1 MEKVVNAILDEI
13 TAAMARGG
21 RVELRG
27 FGGAH
32 DAWFFR
38 KVAASCDCNL
48 VLDRLNSAGV
58 TSAQDIVVYLD
69 AQEPGSDNRITLNNL
84 TLNVYGQSGDNS
96 QKFTA
101 SYEGLPLNPTVCP
114 GQGNN
119 CVTST
124 TRRQGYCSQFLAPR
138 SRGVNGELLRRHRRS
153 RPTVPYRMP
162 KWRVRGRQL

>member
-1 MEKVVNAILDEI
+1 M
-13 TAAMARGG
+13 
-21 RVELRG
+21 
-27 FGGAH
+27 
-32 DAWFFR
+32 
-38 KVAASCDCNL
+38 
-48 VLDRLNSAGV
+48 LDRLNSAGV

-162 KWRVRGRQL
+162 KWRVRGRCEAPPLGRGLVVLLAIGGLLFGGKVPERLKKRTLRVG